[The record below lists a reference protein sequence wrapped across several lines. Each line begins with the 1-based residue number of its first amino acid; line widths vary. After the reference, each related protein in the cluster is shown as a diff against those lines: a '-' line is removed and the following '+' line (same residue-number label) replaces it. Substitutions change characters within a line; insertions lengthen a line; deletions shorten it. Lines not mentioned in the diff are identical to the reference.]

1 MITIT
6 VNDREVREL
15 LAGLYAR
22 TADFAPAMTKIGAEL
37 ETRIRARFET
47 QSDPLGHK
55 WADWAPSTKK
65 SYPGPGTKSSQGQ
78 GNARILD
85 RYGVMLKDIGWEA
98 DAISVRV
105 GLAQPYAQYHEYGT
119 QRMPRRGLLF
129 ADPNAKTL
137 APADQRYV
145 LDVIEQHIMPS

>member
-47 QSDPLGHK
+47 QSGPLGHK

-98 DAISVRV
+98 DTASVRV